1 MGKLI
6 NEWVKESILTEDI
19 KKTVVTYV
27 GRFHPF
33 HSGHN
38 ATYQHLVKKFGK
50 DNVYIGTSDK
60 VQLPKSPFQ
69 FKEKVQIMT
78 TMFGIPKNKIVKV
91 KNPYS
96 PKEILQSFSEETTAF
111 ITVVGEKDKSRFGGK
126 YFEPYKGKVEKG
138 YADTGYVYVA
148 PSQGSGISGTQV
160 RKGMS
165 DSDEKSRTKFFK
177 SVYPKFNQKIFDLV
191 SSKILRSEEVMES
204 FLQSINLNSIL
215 NENSTAAGIGGNSQG
230 VDDGPGAFYGNM
242 KTFKKE
248 MEDVVGTLG
257 WNIVTYLMD
266 EDDMESFTDTEYPTG
281 PGRYPVSFFPSGKAG
296 LDALAVRYG
305 DDLQGNKAYKK
316 WSTHIKKVAL
326 QMGYEFLNFLEPKDI
341 ENVLSNEPKKEK
353 ETTGDLKESF
363 LMEGGAYG
371 HMNHPFDTEL
381 GLTFGDLRIIID
393 GALNGKLEFTRE
405 KTDGQALAI
414 SYRKDKGII
423 AARNKSHLKDRGLNA
438 LDIKGVS
445 DKFANRGGLTDAYNF
460 AMRDLES
467 AISKLSDAQK
477 EKVFKSGS
485 KFMNIEVIWPESV
498 NVIPYGQ
505 PLLVFHGTMEY
516 NEKGEA
522 IGADTSDARILA
534 GMIKQVNADVQ
545 DKYTIQGPPVVKLP
559 KSQEL
564 SKLKSKFFGELS
576 KVQKEFKLK
585 DTDGVAEYHQRWW
598 EAYVD
603 KNSPSTLDNKV
614 KMGLVKRWAFY
625 DKGFRLDSKNITDS
639 KTLDWAKKTDKQ
651 DQAKIAKENTRK
663 FEDIFLGVGAEVLS
677 FMSSALTVNPDKALR
692 DMQKRLDQTI
702 KDVKKSGDPK
712 KIAKL
717 KMELERL
724 NAVGGRNKIVP
735 NEGLVFAYKG
745 YTMKLT
751 GTFASLNQIL
761 GLMYF

>member
-1 MGKLI
+1 
-6 NEWVKESILTEDI
+6 
-19 KKTVVTYV
+19 
-27 GRFHPF
+27 
-33 HSGHN
+33 
-38 ATYQHLVKKFGK
+38 
-50 DNVYIGTSDK
+50 
-60 VQLPKSPFQ
+60 
-69 FKEKVQIMT
+69 
-78 TMFGIPKNKIVKV
+78 
-91 KNPYS
+91 
-96 PKEILQSFSEETTAF
+96 
-111 ITVVGEKDKSRFGGK
+111 
-126 YFEPYKGKVEKG
+126 
-138 YADTGYVYVA
+138 
-148 PSQGSGISGTQV
+148 
-160 RKGMS
+160 
-165 DSDEKSRTKFFK
+165 
-177 SVYPKFNQKIFDLV
+177 
-191 SSKILRSEEVMES
+191 
-204 FLQSINLNSIL
+204 
-215 NENSTAAGIGGNSQG
+215 
-230 VDDGPGAFYGNM
+230 
-242 KTFKKE
+242 
-248 MEDVVGTLG
+248 
-257 WNIVTYLMD
+257 
-266 EDDMESFTDTEYPTG
+266 
-281 PGRYPVSFFPSGKAG
+281 
-296 LDALAVRYG
+296 
-305 DDLQGNKAYKK
+305 
-316 WSTHIKKVAL
+316 
-326 QMGYEFLNFLEPKDI
+326 MGYEFLNFLEPKDI

-371 HMNHPFDTEL
+371 HMNHPFDTEW

-414 SYRKDKGII
+414 SYRKDRGII

-603 KNSPSTLDNKV
+603 KNSPST
-614 KMGLVKRWAFY
+614 
-625 DKGFRLDSKNITDS
+625 
-639 KTLDWAKKTDKQ
+639 
-651 DQAKIAKENTRK
+651 
-663 FEDIFLGVGAEVLS
+663 
-677 FMSSALTVNPDKALR
+677 
-692 DMQKRLDQTI
+692 
-702 KDVKKSGDPK
+702 
-712 KIAKL
+712 
-717 KMELERL
+717 
-724 NAVGGRNKIVP
+724 
-735 NEGLVFAYKG
+735 
-745 YTMKLT
+745 
-751 GTFASLNQIL
+751 
-761 GLMYF
+761 